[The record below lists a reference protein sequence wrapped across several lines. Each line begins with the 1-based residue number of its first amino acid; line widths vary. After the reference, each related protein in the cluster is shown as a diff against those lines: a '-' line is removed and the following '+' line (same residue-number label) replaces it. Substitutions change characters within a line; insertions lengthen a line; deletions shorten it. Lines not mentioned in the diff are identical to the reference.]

1 MRGGHA
7 HGFSSLSEYQLE
19 GSSPLSGYVEEVE
32 SRNIRPSR
40 HPLRDETNPLEELV
54 ASIME
59 MGLLEPIVVRPV
71 DDVFEVVAGNR
82 RFEACKRLK
91 FRKVTCHVVE
101 LDDREAF
108 EVSLTENVQRRSLN
122 PVEEGQAFKKYV
134 DDLGYGGISELAK
147 RIGKSQS
154 YVSRRIALLGLSD
167 DLKESLVCRRITPS
181 VANELLPLD
190 GESRTELAEFITE
203 TKNVTK
209 TEVRELAR
217 YMAGSRK
224 RRGDTKI
231 PETSYYEQ
239 LEMKAHL
246 IDRTLAKCIASL
258 KENMKRFDD
267 AIESLEDK
275 DNEAWMVTELL
286 TWQRRTMNT
295 QVDDI
300 VRLRKVFR
308 TLH

>member
-1 MRGGHA
+1 
-7 HGFSSLSEYQLE
+7 
-19 GSSPLSGYVEEVE
+19 
-32 SRNIRPSR
+32 
-40 HPLRDETNPLEELV
+40 
-54 ASIME
+54 ME

-71 DDVFEVVAGNR
+71 NGAFEVVAGNR
-82 RFEACKRLK
+82 RLEACRRLK
-91 FRKVTCHVVE
+91 FRKISCHVVE

-108 EVSLTENVQRRSLN
+108 EVALTENLQRKSLN
-122 PVEEGQAFKKYV
+122 AVEEGQAFKKYV

-167 DLKESLVCRRITPS
+167 DLKESLVRRRITPS

-190 GESRTELAEFITE
+190 GESRTELTEFITE

-217 YMAGSRK
+217 YLAGSRK
-224 RRGDTKI
+224 RRRGETKL
-231 PETSYYEQ
+231 PSASYYEQ

-246 IDRTLAKCIASL
+246 IDRTLGKCIASL
-258 KENMKRFDD
+258 KENMRRYDD

-275 DNEAWMVTELL
+275 ESEAWMVTEVL
-286 TWQRRTMNT
+286 TWQRRTMNS

-300 VRLRKVFR
+300 VRLRKIFR
-308 TLH
+308 SVR